1 MKGFNIL
8 FTSSGRRVSLIRHFK
23 EAMKELKI
31 EGVVV
36 SADMLKTAPASF
48 VADFQEVIPPAGHPS
63 YLKILKEICIRYKIK
78 LLIPLIDTEL
88 GALSRVKE
96 EFRRIGVTILVSS
109 PETTEICFDKR
120 NTDAFLRSLGVS
132 TPEMISFND
141 NLENTH
147 LRYPL
152 LIKPASGSGSNGV
165 TKIRNARELE
175 FFLSYVNDPIV
186 QEFVFGDEY
195 TLDVLV
201 DLQGKVRCVVP
212 RLRIETRAGEV
223 SKGITVK
230 NYEIM
235 FIGQKVAENLPG
247 ALGCITVQLFL
258 TYEGQIKVTEINP
271 RFGGGFPLSIQAGAD
286 YPSWILQMMLG
297 ENPVIVFDGWKDGVV
312 MLRYD
317 DAIFLTR
324 DMIL

>member
-23 EAMKELKI
+23 ETMKALKI
-31 EGVVV
+31 KGVIV

-63 YLKILKEICIRYKIK
+63 YVHILKEICIRHQIK

-88 GALSRVKE
+88 GVLSKFKE
-96 EFRRIGVTILVSS
+96 EFRIIGVTILVSS

-120 NTDAFLRSLGVS
+120 NTDAFLRSVGVR
-132 TPEMISFND
+132 TPEMIYFNKNSD
-141 NLENTH
+141 NTH

-152 LIKPASGSGSNGV
+152 LIKPAFGSGSNGGV
-165 TKIRNARELE
+165 KIKNARELE
-175 FFLSYVNDPIV
+175 FFLSYVKDPIV
-186 QEFVFGDEY
+186 QEFIFGDEY

-201 DLQGKVRCVVP
+201 DFQGKVRCVVP

-235 FIGQKVAENLPG
+235 FTGQKVAENLPG

-258 TYEGQIKVTEINP
+258 TFEGQIKVTEINP
-271 RFGGGFPLSIQAGAD
+271 RFGGGIPLSIQAGAD
-286 YPSWILQMMLG
+286 YPRWILQMMLG
-297 ENPVIVFDGWKDGVV
+297 ENPMIEFDGWKDRAV